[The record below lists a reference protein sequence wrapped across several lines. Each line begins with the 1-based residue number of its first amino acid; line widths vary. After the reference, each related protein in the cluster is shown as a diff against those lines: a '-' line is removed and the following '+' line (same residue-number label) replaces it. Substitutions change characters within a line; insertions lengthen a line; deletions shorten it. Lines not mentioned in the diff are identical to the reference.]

1 MRRSSKDNFG
11 NNTKDPSL
19 SGLGCEPLTCKDPGP
34 MAAAVYFLSALDIF
48 FMVLLSTGREPGG
61 DMADEALG
69 LTALDWFLRSM
80 LVWEGGLTGL
90 LENRANVYG
99 KLPQSVR
106 ETLHSGRVDANCL
119 TTTLVKLGRH
129 LKDDA
134 LKRYARHDGPIFR
147 LRRRHSLR

>member
-1 MRRSSKDNFG
+1 
-11 NNTKDPSL
+11 
-19 SGLGCEPLTCKDPGP
+19 

-69 LTALDWFLRSM
+69 LMALDRFLRSM
-80 LVWEGGLTGL
+80 LVWEGDLTGL

-119 TTTLVKLGRH
+119 TTMLVKLGRH
-129 LKDDA
+129 LKDDS